1 VYEGFDRDREGL
13 REALCTLGNGRF
25 ATRGAVPEARADGVH
40 YPGTYAAGVYNRLTT
55 SIGGREV
62 ENEDLVN
69 LPNWLPLTF
78 RVEGGEWFDAGS
90 VELVDYRQE
99 LDLRTG
105 TLSRNVRFRS
115 GDGLESTLLQRRFV
129 SMDDPHLAALEST
142 IVAENW
148 SGRLDVRSAL
158 DGTVVNAGV
167 PRYRDLENRHLAP
180 VQQGVVDDESVGL
193 VVETT
198 QSHVRVALAER
209 TRAFVNGEPVS
220 IERRVLEEAGRIG
233 HELSLDLARGDAATV
248 EKVVTLFTSRDQAA
262 SDPEYE
268 AATWVVR
275 ADPFDRLHERHRA
288 AWDRLWERFDIEIAG
303 SERMQLVLRLHVFHL
318 LQTVSPHTIDLDVG
332 VPARGLHGEAYR
344 GHIFWDELFIF
355 PLLNYRLP
363 TLTRSL
369 LEYRHRRLPEAR
381 WAAREAGHR
390 GASFPWQSGSDGREE
405 TQRVHLN
412 PRSGRWLPDHSHLQR
427 HVSLAIAFNAWQYFE
442 VTGDLAY
449 LRYRAGEIILETA
462 RLFSSLAVYN
472 AGRGRYDIPGVLGPD
487 EYHDA
492 YPGREGPGLDNNAYT
507 NVMTAWLMCR
517 ALETLD
523 VLPGY
528 QREELRDE
536 LGVIDE
542 EPARWDD
549 LSRRIFVPFHDGV
562 ISQFE
567 GYADLEELDWEAY
580 RQRYGDI
587 GRLDRILEAEGDTP
601 NRYRLSKQADVLML
615 LYLLSSEELTELF
628 GRLGYPFDPE
638 GDIPRNVEY
647 YLARTSHGSTLSRV
661 VHAWVLA
668 RLDRARSWDHLMAAL
683 ESDVADVQGG
693 TTREGIHLGA
703 MAGSVDIVQRAYT
716 GLVARE
722 DCLWFAP
729 SLPEGLTRLEME
741 LHFRDHRIRVE
752 VTPERLRLVTRPGSG
767 APIRVGFQGVVVEL
781 RPGTTTEWTL

>member
-1 VYEGFDRDREGL
+1 
-13 REALCTLGNGRF
+13 
-25 ATRGAVPEARADGVH
+25 
-40 YPGTYAAGVYNRLTT
+40 
-55 SIGGREV
+55 
-62 ENEDLVN
+62 
-69 LPNWLPLTF
+69 
-78 RVEGGEWFDAGS
+78 
-90 VELVDYRQE
+90 
-99 LDLRTG
+99 
-105 TLSRNVRFRS
+105 
-115 GDGLESTLLQRRFV
+115 
-129 SMDDPHLAALEST
+129 
-142 IVAENW
+142 
-148 SGRLDVRSAL
+148 
-158 DGTVVNAGV
+158 
-167 PRYRDLENRHLAP
+167 
-180 VQQGVVDDESVGL
+180 
-193 VVETT
+193 
-198 QSHVRVALAER
+198 
-209 TRAFVNGEPVS
+209 
-220 IERRVLEEAGRIG
+220 
-233 HELSLDLARGDAATV
+233 
-248 EKVVTLFTSRDQAA
+248 
-262 SDPEYE
+262 
-268 AATWVVR
+268 
-275 ADPFDRLHERHRA
+275 
-288 AWDRLWERFDIEIAG
+288 
-303 SERMQLVLRLHVFHL
+303 
-318 LQTVSPHTIDLDVG
+318 
-332 VPARGLHGEAYR
+332 
-344 GHIFWDELFIF
+344 
-355 PLLNYRLP
+355 
-363 TLTRSL
+363 
-369 LEYRHRRLPEAR
+369 
-381 WAAREAGHR
+381 
-390 GASFPWQSGSDGREE
+390 
-405 TQRVHLN
+405 
-412 PRSGRWLPDHSHLQR
+412 
-427 HVSLAIAFNAWQYFE
+427 
-442 VTGDLAY
+442 
-449 LRYRAGEIILETA
+449 
-462 RLFSSLAVYN
+462 
-472 AGRGRYDIPGVLGPD
+472 
-487 EYHDA
+487 
-492 YPGREGPGLDNNAYT
+492 LDNNAYT